1 MTTRRGPKEG
11 SIRHRPDGR
20 WEARYRT
27 ADGRRRSLFATTRR
41 EVQERLRGAL
51 TRADHGIQP
60 VGERMT
66 TGEYLDL
73 WLTTSVRP
81 RLRAST
87 ADNYAIIVRVH
98 LQPAL
103 GRVPLAKLT
112 PEHVQA
118 MLGKLATRQPAL
130 SPTTVRYVYA
140 VLRIALGRA
149 LKTGRVLRNVATLVD
164 APPKARHDLA
174 PLTGGEVRTL
184 LDSTSEDR
192 LAALY
197 VAAVGLGM
205 RQGEL
210 LGLRWSDV
218 DLEGG
223 LLSVRHSLQR
233 RTHQLAEPKTERG
246 RRTLAM
252 PAIVVVALRE
262 HRRRQLADRLAAGPD
277 WTDRDLVFTTTRGSA
292 LDTRNVTRALQ
303 TALARAGLPRVTFH
317 SLRHACATLLIEQGE
332 ELTVVSR
339 LLGHANL
346 ATTAD
351 VYAHL
356 TRGMQQRAADRMDV
370 ILTRSA
376 EAVGVSLGVKA
387 QER

>member
-1 MTTRRGPKEG
+1 MARRGVSEG
-11 SIRHRPDGR
+11 TMRQRSNGR
-20 WEARYRT
+20 WEARYR
-27 ADGRRRSLFATTRR
+27 AGDGRQHSVYGKTRR
-41 EVQERLRGAL
+41 EAQERLRAAQ
-51 TRADHGIQP
+51 RNADHGIQP
-60 VGERMT
+60 IGERMT

-73 WLTTSVRP
+73 WLATSVRP

-87 ADNYAIIVRVH
+87 AENYATIVRVH
-98 LQPAL
+98 IQPAL

-112 PEHVQA
+112 PEHVQG
-118 MLGKLATRQPAL
+118 MLLRLAARQPAL

-164 APPKARHDLA
+164 APPKARHDVA
-174 PLTGGEVRTL
+174 PLTGAEVRHL
-184 LDSTSEDR
+184 LDVTSGDR

-197 VAAVGLGM
+197 VTAVGLGM

-218 DLEGG
+218 DLETG
-223 LLSVRHSLQR
+223 LLSVRHTLQR
-233 RTHQLAEPKTERG
+233 RTYQLAEPKTERG

-252 PAIVVVALRE
+252 PGIVTVALRE
-262 HRRRQLADRLAAGPD
+262 HRRRQLAERLAAGPG
-277 WTDRDLVFTTTRGSA
+277 WKDRNLVFTTMHGSA

-303 TALARAGLPRVTFH
+303 AALVRATLPRVTFH

-332 ELTVVSR
+332 ELAVVSR

-346 ATTAD
+346 STTAD

-356 TRGMQQRAADRMDV
+356 TRGMQQRAADRMDA
-370 ILTRSA
+370 ILGRSA
-376 EAVGVSLGVKA
+376 EA
-387 QER
+387 